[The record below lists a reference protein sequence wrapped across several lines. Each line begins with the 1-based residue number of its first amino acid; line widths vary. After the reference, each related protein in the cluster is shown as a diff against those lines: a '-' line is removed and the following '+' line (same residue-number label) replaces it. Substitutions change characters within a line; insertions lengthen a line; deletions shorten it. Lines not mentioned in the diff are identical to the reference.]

1 LKIIVVSC
9 VFFFFWGRCSDSPGG
24 RKEAL
29 IFGDG
34 IWNCSLVWCFESVMI
49 MSRGDFF
56 FDSIITSCVLDKFGV
71 LGLGFWVLQVG
82 RGLREDG
89 ASFVVVFDIY
99 YGVARSSSVA
109 RGSL

>member
-1 LKIIVVSC
+1 
-9 VFFFFWGRCSDSPGG
+9 
-24 RKEAL
+24 
-29 IFGDG
+29 
-34 IWNCSLVWCFESVMI
+34 
-49 MSRGDFF
+49 
-56 FDSIITSCVLDKFGV
+56 LDKFGV

-89 ASFVVVFDIY
+89 AGFVVVFDIY